1 MKNKFHLILF
11 FVLNIIILDTYS
23 QSDTAVILKKLINK
37 HTIFENLN
45 INFTTRLYTDTSI
58 IVRKKIWLSYSK
70 KDLNL
75 RAELYDI
82 KTNKLKSITIINKK
96 QMYYINPESKRSD
109 LYQFNLMNDKD
120 LNIFYNERLLEF
132 LPSYFINEG
141 NSEQIIK
148 DLIDEIRKKENI
160 KFEII
165 NNKLIDNELCF
176 GFKIIDYDKNNGFI
190 VDKSG
195 NSNDKYAVESEENI
209 YFKVSDST
217 LVERSFTYY
226 YENPSLKRKSLEKI
240 ESFLLNDNSNKNIH
254 LYNINNDT
262 LKNYF
267 KTISKFNGFET
278 ETELADFS
286 INIAPD
292 IYGLS
297 IDNKEYKLTENKFK
311 YQLLGFWNYD
321 CEECLIQLN
330 AINEELTSK
339 MYNNFNFTAINISD
353 EIDKELL
360 VFFKNKNYKFP
371 VVFSNTAGEQYLT
384 NKPPYYILLDEK
396 QKIKEIF
403 YDLNEDKLNSIL
415 IKVK

>member
-1 MKNKFHLILF
+1 MKSKFHVILLF
-11 FVLNIIILDTYS
+11 ALNIIILDSYS

-37 HTIFENLN
+37 HTIYENLN
-45 INFTTRLYTDTSI
+45 INFAIRSYTDTSTI
-58 IVRKKIWLSYSK
+58 LRKKIWLSYSK

-75 RAELYDI
+75 RAEIYDI
-82 KTNKLKSITIINKK
+82 KTNKLKYITIINNKK
-96 QMYYINPESKRSD
+96 LYYINPETKRSD
-109 LYQFNLMNDKD
+109 IFLFNLMKD
-120 LNIFYNERLLEF
+120 NELNIFYNERLLEF

-141 NSEQIIK
+141 NSDLIIK
-148 DLIDEIRKKENI
+148 DIIDEIRKKENI

-165 NNKLIDNELCF
+165 NNKIIDNELCF
-176 GFKIIDYDKNNGFI
+176 GFKITDYDKNNGFLA
-190 VDKSG
+190 DKSG
-195 NSNDKYAVESEENI
+195 NSNDNYAVECEENI
-209 YFKVSDST
+209 YFKVSDSA
-217 LVERSFTYY
+217 LVERSFTYH
-226 YENPSLKRKSLEKI
+226 YENPSIKRKSFEKI
-240 ESFLLNDNSNKNIH
+240 ESFQINDNSNKNIH

-292 IYGLS
+292 IYGQS
-297 IDNKEYKLTENKFK
+297 IDNKEYKITEKKFK
-311 YQLLGFWNYD
+311 YHLLGFWNFD

-339 MYNNFNFTAINISD
+339 VYNNFNFTAINISD
-353 EIDKELL
+353 ELDKELL

-371 VVFSNTAGEQYLT
+371 VVFSKTAGEQYLT

-415 IKVK
+415 MKTK